1 MNLDSAFVLIELERV
16 MMGGGQGFGWSVV
29 EGKGLTSDSSLHD
42 GKAADIGGVAVFH
55 FVLEVE
61 GVVLFGFGIRNAVQD
76 FGGVAVLSR
85 RIYRSQTNR
94 REPPIYSARMFLPMY
109 SRKFILQTV

>member
-1 MNLDSAFVLIELERV
+1 MEEKIDEGDFRGKRLDSAFVLTERERV

-42 GKAADIGGVAVFH
+42 GKATDIGGVAVFH

-76 FGGVAVLSR
+76 FGVCGSFIPAYISKPDE
-85 RIYRSQTNR
+85 SQGAAD
-94 REPPIYSARMFLPMY
+94 I
-109 SRKFILQTV
+109 